1 MKILAFIT
9 LIAIG
14 ASLNIDIAKIVK
26 NLDIDLKIPELHLD
40 SNN

>member
-14 ASLNIDIAKIVK
+14 ASLNIDIARIVK
-26 NLDIDLKIPELHLD
+26 NIDIDLTIPELHLD